1 MKKSLDKKCSNWA
14 IFLAI
19 VALVISFTIGS
30 TWILSVK
37 ELSVVNSDT
46 FISALIAV
54 LGLLFTILMGWNI
67 YSVIDVRQY
76 KEEVTKILEETK
88 KREEELNV
96 KEKEFDSKIKQQ
108 SDLSEAYTYYGLAEV
123 YFGQKR
129 YVSSYL
135 KYTSAALYFKK
146 ANEHNLAFHSLTRI
160 NWLLRTIRR
169 DLNKNHGSYVLDYDM
184 YDNLSYAKDLAE
196 LHVINFSEYLDLNIH
211 ETFMNYM
218 TRYSKCINIE
228 NKSFSLYSQDADIQ
242 QRPIAIYI
250 LMKDDEYIFITMSYK
265 EYMDILHYNLD
276 LNHNVVAVAEF
287 NSLEDCK
294 EIYDKINAKITKKG
308 TVNTQS

>member
-19 VALVISFTIGS
+19 VALVISFTIGL

-46 FISALIAV
+46 FISALISV

-67 YSVIDVRQY
+67 YSVIDVRQH

-135 KYTSAALYFKK
+135 KYTSAALYFEK
-146 ANEHNLAFHSLTRI
+146 AKEHGYAFHSLERI
-160 NWLLRTIRR
+160 NLLLRTIRR
-169 DLNKNHGSYVLDYDM
+169 DLKENHGSYVLDFDISDY
-184 YDNLSYAKDLAE
+184 LSYRKDLAE
-196 LHVINFSEYLDLNIH
+196 LQMINFKEYLDMKNH
-211 ETFMNYM
+211 ETFMNYI
-218 TRYSKCINIE
+218 TRYSKHIKIE
-228 NKSFSLYSQDADIQ
+228 DTDFTLYSYNADIK
-242 QRPIAIYI
+242 QRPIAIYL
-250 LMKDDEYIFITMSYK
+250 LMKDNEYICKTMLYDEYCGV
-265 EYMDILHYNLD
+265 LQYNLD
-276 LNHNVVAVAEF
+276 LNHNIVAVAEF
-287 NSLEDCK
+287 ISLEECK
-294 EIYDKINAKITKKG
+294 MVYDKIDAPIVVKG
-308 TVNTQS
+308 NERK

>member
-1 MKKSLDKKCSNWA
+1 MDTKCSRWA
-14 IFLAI
+14 IFLSVI
-19 VALVISFTIGS
+19 ALVASITLGII
-30 TWILSVK
+30 WIFDVK

-46 FISALIAV
+46 FISALISV

-67 YSVIDVRQY
+67 YTVIDVRQY

-96 KEKEFDSKIKQQ
+96 KEKEFDSKIKRQ

-146 ANEHNLAFHSLTRI
+146 ANEHNLAVHSLTRI

-184 YDNLSYAKDLAE
+184 YDNLSYGKDLAE
-196 LHVINFSEYLDLNIH
+196 LHMINFSEYLDLNIH
-211 ETFMNYM
+211 ETFMNYL
-218 TRYSKCINIE
+218 TRYSKYMNIE
-228 NKSFSLYSQDADIQ
+228 TKSFSLYSRDADIK

-250 LMKDDEYIFITMSYK
+250 LMQDSEYIFITMSYK
-265 EYMDILHYNLD
+265 EYMDMLQYNLD
-276 LNHNVVAVAEF
+276 LNHNVVAIAEF
-287 NSLEDCK
+287 NSLEECK
-294 EIYDKINAKITKKG
+294 KVYDKINAEIIKKG
-308 TVNTQS
+308 TLNTQS